1 MAFGMDSRNDGLG
14 PCGTTLLSRMM
25 LEVRPAA
32 TIASRSRHAKASGAA
47 TEVAV
52 HSPCPLAAVSQGS
65 AVGGLMGS
73 LRTCRL
79 RRCAT
84 VCHLPFPTDAATRYD
99 RDPKRC
105 RLTKVKARSLAQIE
119 RRLTMQCMHQALL
132 CGLHSSVALIPV
144 SSSHLEPPHLHTRS
158 LVLLSM
164 PLNSQNVGFELSS
177 NVSKPVCCFV
187 LPHLTPAASLP
198 RGARRVS
205 LPRALYLT

>member
-1 MAFGMDSRNDGLG
+1 MQKLLERPQKWLCIAPVPSLCLAGECGRWTDGH
-14 PCGTTLLSRMM
+14 LSPSH
-25 LEVRPAA
+25 VRYCNALP
-32 TIASRSRHAKASGAA
+32 I
-47 TEVAV
+47 
-52 HSPCPLAAVSQGS
+52 
-65 AVGGLMGS
+65 
-73 LRTCRL
+73 
-79 RRCAT
+79 
-84 VCHLPFPTDAATRYD
+84 HLPFPTDAATRYD

-119 RRLTMQCMHQALL
+119 IRLTMQCMHQALL

-144 SSSHLEPPHLHTRS
+144 SSSHLEPPHLHTCS
-158 LVLLSM
+158 LILLSM